1 MKTSPLKS
9 NKEVDLSSDTI
20 TRDVLLLR
28 EKINGPKKELERKQ
42 EDKRKLQKQ
51 KPNPATQLLISN
63 LSGDIK
69 KIQKEIDGYNNQIT
83 ELENKLIT
91 SEQKLSS
98 MLIEL
103 EEEITVASG
112 KIQEAEQQL
121 LQAKS
126 TREYDKLIGDI
137 ELNKTSIESLNKE
150 KKQTQDELTMER
162 KYTRILKNSLENQ
175 NES

>member
-1 MKTSPLKS
+1 
-9 NKEVDLSSDTI
+9 
-20 TRDVLLLR
+20 
-28 EKINGPKKELERKQ
+28 
-42 EDKRKLQKQ
+42 
-51 KPNPATQLLISN
+51 
-63 LSGDIK
+63 
-69 KIQKEIDGYNNQIT
+69 
-83 ELENKLIT
+83 
-91 SEQKLSS
+91 